1 MRDITKM
8 SPYKLNEIEYPQLGA
23 GIEYQRYKQSDVLKR
38 DAESLKNVKDMLADI
53 GLINLSMGKLKVGID
68 RLVMAK
74 KKKRQLYAGLAYLK
88 MGDKQGAIRELVKT
102 VERCT

>member
-1 MRDITKM
+1 
-8 SPYKLNEIEYPQLGA
+8 
-23 GIEYQRYKQSDVLKR
+23 
-38 DAESLKNVKDMLADI
+38 
-53 GLINLSMGKLKVGID
+53 
-68 RLVMAK
+68 MAK